1 MLCSCNFA
9 TSPESE
15 IFAFFNASDT
25 NVSNSLDAEYH
36 LDLDEVRTALNTD
49 LDSMIQIINSFDTFL
64 RRFMKSFYFADFGE
78 VAPKKGSPT

>member
-1 MLCSCNFA
+1 MICYVLVTLPHLRNRRY
-9 TSPESE
+9 SPFSTP
-15 IFAFFNASDT
+15 DT

-64 RRFMKSFYFADFGE
+64 RRFMKL
-78 VAPKKGSPT
+78 